1 MRTFTHRYGSDI
13 TRDQFNLIRADLEGA
28 RKHTAPRQIDLYDV
42 FCAMLYTMKNGCT
55 WRDLPSD
62 FPKWQ
67 TVYYYWALWTKQENP
82 IEMALLTRVLKKL
95 SLSYDLAKAG
105 QPELRS

>member
-42 FCAMLYTMKNGCT
+42 FCAMLYTMKMGVLGVISRVIFQSGKLFIITGC
-55 WRDLPSD
+55 
-62 FPKWQ
+62 FGQ
-67 TVYYYWALWTKQENP
+67 N
-82 IEMALLTRVLKKL
+82 KKTQ
-95 SLSYDLAKAG
+95 SRWPY
-105 QPELRS
+105 